1 MLRSLQCEISCN
13 SITMPNNVVELL
25 YYIKTHGR
33 HHLEGRKTCYLPG
46 FTGLKECRFNL
57 FYHNLRLILYDCLM
71 GLLALGA
78 HE

>member
-33 HHLEGRKTCYLPG
+33 HHLEGRKTLL
-46 FTGLKECRFNL
+46 FTWFHRPERVSF
-57 FYHNLRLILYDCLM
+57 
-71 GLLALGA
+71 
-78 HE
+78 